1 MNRLTEHR
9 EAPLVM
15 SMWGGSSEALRI
27 YNRLAA
33 YENTGLEPEEIRV
46 LQEEH
51 EFYNKEDVPTSQRLI
66 ELAIA
71 DKEGRCVVLPCK
83 EGDTVILEHEKT
95 LLQERLAKSRRR
107 EMAAIKDLVTTHKHG
122 LCEVCG
128 RAPECLMS
136 LNHGNGAE
144 EGTVCDGGKFEWCGL
159 ADEKGGL
166 T

>member
-1 MNRLTEHR
+1 MSRLTECCPNNGKPFYR
-9 EAPLVM
+9 FSKESGIEVRYRYCIGIERA
-15 SMWGGSSEALRI
+15 I
-27 YNRLAA
+27 DRLAA

-83 EGDTVILEHEKT
+83 EGDTLMLDAEVMGCRIGRMPYTVKGISLELFADWGNTTQHRTISLK
-95 LLQERLAKSRRR
+95 
-107 EMAAIKDLVTTHKHG
+107 AAESALTHK
-122 LCEVCG
+122 
-128 RAPECLMS
+128 
-136 LNHGNGAE
+136 N
-144 EGTVCDGGKFEWCGL
+144 
-159 ADEKGGL
+159 EKGGL

>member
-83 EGDTVILEHEKT
+83 EGDTLMLDAEVMGCRIGRMPYTVKGISLE
-95 LLQERLAKSRRR
+95 LLGQHNSA
-107 EMAAIKDLVTTHKHG
+107 
-122 LCEVCG
+122 
-128 RAPECLMS
+128 
-136 LNHGNGAE
+136 
-144 EGTVCDGGKFEWCGL
+144 
-159 ADEKGGL
+159 
-166 T
+166 